1 MAQILRTGLSENFSF
16 TLHTSN
22 DDSTIWKKYPF
33 WLENVSSF
41 KKQLS
46 KIQSFLKSNLDI
58 TKYTKYCL
66 HKTIKFGTLTQLTS
80 FIFLL

>member
-1 MAQILRTGLSENFSF
+1 MAEILRTGLSENFSF
-16 TLHTSN
+16 TLHTAN

-41 KKQLS
+41 KKQLIS

-58 TKYTKYCL
+58 NQIYKIL
-66 HKTIKFGTLTQLTS
+66 LTQNH
-80 FIFLL
+80 